1 MFPSFLLAAAIRY
14 MAIIHPLQ
22 PRLSATATKVV
33 IFVIWVLALLLA
45 FPQGYYST
53 TETMPSRVVCMIE
66 WPEHPNR
73 TYEKANSPDI
83 QLVYKEVPNLIQ
95 DMVVTLLELNG
106 CTICIGLKVVRR
118 SR

>member
-1 MFPSFLLAAAIRY
+1 MGIWEFLRAGKAHSNRTLTHTDRTLSFLLYCRY

-73 TYEKANSPDI
+73 TYEKA
-83 QLVYKEVPNLIQ
+83 
-95 DMVVTLLELNG
+95 
-106 CTICIGLKVVRR
+106 
-118 SR
+118 